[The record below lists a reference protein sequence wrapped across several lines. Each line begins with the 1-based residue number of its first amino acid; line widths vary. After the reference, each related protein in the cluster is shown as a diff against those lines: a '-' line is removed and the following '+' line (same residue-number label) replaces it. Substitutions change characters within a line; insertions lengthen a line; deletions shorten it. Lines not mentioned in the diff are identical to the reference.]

1 LKINKKVNSK
11 QSNSQVPPLYVFTLK
26 TAVINISVNKKIK
39 LVIKRMRNSKSTQ
52 ATTEINKIQKTKI
65 ELQLKMN
72 PRQMPNKKDLDFD
85 FIIIHILSHSN
96 QIKFN
101 IIR

>member
-1 LKINKKVNSK
+1 
-11 QSNSQVPPLYVFTLK
+11 
-26 TAVINISVNKKIK
+26 
-39 LVIKRMRNSKSTQ
+39 MRNSKSTQ

-85 FIIIHILSHSN
+85 FIITHILSHSN

-101 IIR
+101 IIRQHFAYEVYIKFALLKML